1 MSDEE
6 AELVVAR
13 YADHLEGLR
22 SRLPPAMRERLDSV
36 ALHDAQVRERT
47 LDHHRQRLQ
56 LCLVAGDN
64 QSGYYTVDLK
74 YEGVAL
80 DRLDLQSLRS
90 VAGDTKSQL
99 LYDEIDVEDGYFVHR
114 LLFWPY
120 QSVDIYFRTIQ
131 LHKAPTPARLPFE
144 RAVRYLD
151 LGAPDL

>member
-1 MSDEE
+1 MCDEE

-13 YADHLEGLR
+13 YADHLEGIR
-22 SRLPPAMRERLDSV
+22 SRLPLAMRERLDSV
-36 ALHDAQVRERT
+36 ILHDAQIRECT
-47 LDHHRQRLQ
+47 LDLRRQQLQ

-80 DRLDLQSLRS
+80 DRLDLPSLRI
-90 VAGDTKSQL
+90 VGGNAKSQL

>member
-1 MSDEE
+1 MLAS
-6 AELVVAR
+6 LIVFGFAR
-13 YADHLEGLR
+13 GL
-22 SRLPPAMRERLDSV
+22 LPASTACGSLWRGTPI
-36 ALHDAQVRERT
+36 
-47 LDHHRQRLQ
+47 
-56 LCLVAGDN
+56 CLVAGDN

-80 DRLDLQSLRS
+80 DRLDLPSLRI
-90 VAGDTKSQL
+90 VGGNAKSQL